1 MVLNTAKDLG
11 AVDLWSW
18 LHISFPRKA
27 LENPQAWP
35 TPVEASEIPKN
46 SFPCWIHAEVT
57 MILVNYMKTSKVI
70 VNSQPLLNN
79 NMIYVIVLS
88 QVAQW

>member
-1 MVLNTAKDLG
+1 MFRLTNTAKRKILEQKTTFKKAKRGSLGSEYCKDLG

-35 TPVEASEIPKN
+35 TPVEASEIP
-46 SFPCWIHAEVT
+46 
-57 MILVNYMKTSKVI
+57 
-70 VNSQPLLNN
+70 
-79 NMIYVIVLS
+79 
-88 QVAQW
+88 